1 MSLDGFIAG
10 PDVSIA
16 HPMGVGGERLHEW
29 LFAPDRDAAD
39 TQVAGEM
46 FSHQTTGAVLM
57 GNTTFTVGEA
67 PWGDDGAFGMPCF
80 VVTRHARP
88 MLRKQETTFTFVTR
102 GLADAFEQ
110 ARRAAT
116 GKNVNVMGANTI
128 QQVLAAGVLDS
139 STSASSQWPLVQE
152 CLSSAEVAT
161 SSRELAPLNLQP
173 QRTSGCACA
182 SRDSPTG
189 SMKRAVYSLDVCL

>member
-1 MSLDGFIAG
+1 MGIVVAHMSMSLDGFIAG

-39 TQVAGEM
+39 SQTAGEM
-46 FSHQTTGAVLM
+46 FSHETTGAVLM

-88 MLRKQETTFTFVTR
+88 MLRKQETTFTFVTS

-110 ARRAAT
+110 ARRAAA

-128 QQVLAAGVLDS
+128 QQVLAAGAVDELHINLIAVALGSGVSLFAPGSHYEFDR
-139 STSASSQWPLVQE
+139 TRTIE
-152 CLSSAEVAT
+152 SSAAT
-161 SSRELAPLNLQP
+161 HIRLRVRKS
-173 QRTSGCACA
+173 
-182 SRDSPTG
+182 
-189 SMKRAVYSLDVCL
+189 